1 MPIDLVG
8 IDEGTTQ
15 YGIGSLLMVADRAT
29 SARTAADVTAI
40 SNFHQRRYSVTTA
53 EIRGNAPGIEIP
65 IIGDTPS
72 EFPLQQGPLDIIN
85 GFTIPAYTRELVP
98 FYRQL
103 VYDFRELDPTNASVS
118 ANQIGTRDAALGATA
133 IANALSLT
141 TTALT
146 GSPPTGITNPPA
158 ASGVVR
164 LSVTPTASSS
174 ATVTLIGTDYHDV
187 LITEQITLAG
197 TGSIVTN
204 RFFKT
209 ITSIAASAAVTVN
222 IGGSTTAS
230 DRRFIGTFRENSAS
244 KLLHGLD
251 LYIRRGEVPNTYR
264 EVFLDGV
271 SFQIARGDAGGGE
284 IALAF
289 ACVGKRPNTDYFV
302 DNTRTE
308 AGLDSITKVRRES
321 FVGWQGG
328 IFYTSGSE
336 TKRLPALDATVTIA
350 NNIAFSPV
358 LSGRRTPGRAFR
370 RRRNVTFEGTMEYK
384 AEDRNLI
391 NDVLGNEFLE
401 DAELRLVNANT
412 GGFAD
417 TVSFEFGRLQFAEL
431 PEAPITDEGIISR
444 PMSLRAVDSEDGT
457 RPDVRVRVET
467 LNPLPLAAISI

>member
-85 GFTIPAYTRELVP
+85 GFTIPAYTRELEP

-103 VYDFRELDPTNASVS
+103 VNDFRELDPTNASVS

-187 LITEQITLAG
+187 LITEQITSVSYTHL
-197 TGSIVTN
+197 TLP
-204 RFFKT
+204 T
-209 ITSIAASAAVTVN
+209 ICSV
-222 IGGSTTAS
+222 
-230 DRRFIGTFRENSAS
+230 
-244 KLLHGLD
+244 
-251 LYIRRGEVPNTYR
+251 
-264 EVFLDGV
+264 
-271 SFQIARGDAGGGE
+271 
-284 IALAF
+284 
-289 ACVGKRPNTDYFV
+289 
-302 DNTRTE
+302 
-308 AGLDSITKVRRES
+308 
-321 FVGWQGG
+321 
-328 IFYTSGSE
+328 
-336 TKRLPALDATVTIA
+336 
-350 NNIAFSPV
+350 
-358 LSGRRTPGRAFR
+358 
-370 RRRNVTFEGTMEYK
+370 
-384 AEDRNLI
+384 
-391 NDVLGNEFLE
+391 
-401 DAELRLVNANT
+401 
-412 GGFAD
+412 
-417 TVSFEFGRLQFAEL
+417 
-431 PEAPITDEGIISR
+431 
-444 PMSLRAVDSEDGT
+444 
-457 RPDVRVRVET
+457 
-467 LNPLPLAAISI
+467 